1 MWQKVHMFRAAI
13 SAACIPVILVG
24 PANAQTAVEKGRSVA
39 MEHCS
44 RCHVVDDANPF
55 AGIASTPSFKLLATG
70 FDDWKERFETFHTR
84 RPHPSVV
91 RFDGVAPLS
100 NALPTTKTVD
110 MKLEDID
117 AIVAFA
123 SWLNSQGN

>member
-1 MWQKVHMFRAAI
+1 MAKTRTIAVALAMAGLAGIGLAGAA
-13 SAACIPVILVG
+13 SAEDE
-24 PANAQTAVEKGRSVA
+24 VERGRLLA
-39 MEHCS
+39 KQHCS

-55 AGIASTPSFKLLATG
+55 SGIASTPSFKLLVTALA
-70 FDDWKERFETFHTR
+70 DWRDRFETFHTR

-91 RFDGVAPLS
+91 RFEGIAPPGDG
-100 NALPTTKTVD
+100 LPTMKTVD

-123 SWLNSQGN
+123 SWLKQQQ

>member
-1 MWQKVHMFRAAI
+1 MAKTRTIIVAVTMAGLAGI
-13 SAACIPVILVG
+13 GLAGAESAEDE
-24 PANAQTAVEKGRSVA
+24 VERGRLLA
-39 MEHCS
+39 KQHCS

-55 AGIASTPSFKLLATG
+55 SGIASTPSFKLLVTALA
-70 FDDWKERFETFHTR
+70 DWRDRFETFHTR

-91 RFDGVAPLS
+91 RFEGIAPPGDG
-100 NALPTTKTVD
+100 LPTMKTVD

-123 SWLNSQGN
+123 SWLKQQQ